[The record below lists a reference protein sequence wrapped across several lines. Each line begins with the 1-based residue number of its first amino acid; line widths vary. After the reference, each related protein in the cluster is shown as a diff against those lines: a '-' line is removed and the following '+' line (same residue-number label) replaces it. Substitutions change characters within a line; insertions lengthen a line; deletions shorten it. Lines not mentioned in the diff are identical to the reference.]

1 MKGRLLGSAILA
13 LYLAGCA
20 ALIKPEH
27 GENVVFPSR
36 DHVFIDDILS
46 AHPSPRRWVGGTLVL
61 PRGPAPGHRAEA
73 ASAAQAGAP
82 PFPAVIILHT
92 ASGVG
97 TLEWTFAKSLL
108 ERKIAVFVIDSFSP
122 RDVIKTTEDQ
132 AAVTEA
138 MMIADGYAALG
149 ALARDPRIRRD
160 RIALIGFSKGGT
172 AALLSALERIRE
184 NLAARG
190 LRFAAHVAFYPWCGL
205 TLIGRRV
212 TGAPVQIHVGGRDS
226 LMPGALCES
235 FANELKR
242 ANPGAPIAFFSYQGA
257 RHAFNHPLLANLPAL
272 PTSVQTPGD
281 CRIAEEAPNRFVE
294 RSTRRALSRESYR
307 EVLSLCMGFGGS
319 VGYHEAAARLAA
331 ARTHGLLTETLL
343 GPGP

>member
-61 PRGPAPGHRAEA
+61 PRGPA
-73 ASAAQAGAP
+73 ASAP

-205 TLIGRRV
+205 TLIDRRV

-281 CRIAEEAPNRFVE
+281 CRIEEEAPNRFVE

-331 ARTHGLLTETLL
+331 ARTHALLTETLL